1 MVRFLFI
8 FLILLVFPALEIW
21 LLIQLSGRFGWY
33 VLLYLLLAV
42 FAGVN
47 LIVSERGQFPLRMAS
62 AMLHGGSPFQA
73 FWQTGRVLLAGIL
86 LIFPGVISDVMALL
100 LLLWGWLATPR
111 APAAAPVEDG
121 VIEGE
126 FRRELDAAL
135 PPERKP

>member
-1 MVRFLFI
+1 MIRFLFI
-8 FLILLVFPALEIW
+8 FIILLVFPVLEIS
-21 LLIQLSGRFGWY
+21 LLIKLSDRFGWY

-62 AMLHGGSPFQA
+62 AIMRGGSPLQA
-73 FWQTGRVLLAGIL
+73 LWHSGRTLLAGIL

-111 APAAAPVEDG
+111 IPAPSVDDG
-121 VIEGE
+121 AIEGE

-135 PPERKP
+135 PPDRKP

>member
-1 MVRFLFI
+1 M
-8 FLILLVFPALEIW
+8 
-21 LLIQLSGRFGWY
+21 IQLSGRFGWY

>member
-1 MVRFLFI
+1 MVRFLFV

-21 LLIQLSGRFGWY
+21 LLIQLSDRFGWY

-62 AMLHGGSPFQA
+62 ALLQGGSPFQA
-73 FWQTGRVLLAGIL
+73 FWQSGRVLLAGIL
-86 LIFPGVISDVMALL
+86 LIFPGVISDVMAVL

-111 APAAAPVEDG
+111 TPAAPPAEEG